1 MVINGNPEGRFMP
14 FKIKEETLDSLFA
27 CYETVGQKLNWSSVF
42 TLPVWLKSWWEIF
55 GKDYQLCLHSVWLD
69 EELIG
74 IAPLMRRG
82 SEACLIGSPDV
93 CDYLDFI
100 TIPGKEKEFLQGLL
114 PELKMLGIERLELSA
129 QRPDAVMFK
138 GYFIGTADFGC
149 VCRGQFAPEDQSFEL
164 KLYSTWEDY
173 LAGFAK
179 KERHEIRRKL
189 RRLKNEVKDYRY
201 RVIEES
207 GEVEDFTAYF
217 LDLFKQNPEK
227 DNFLTEKME
236 RFFHMLIG
244 NMARADLARFGLLE
258 IDGSVAA
265 AVLYFDYRDRIYLYN
280 SGYIADYGSLSVGLL
295 SKIFCIRDS
304 IERGRQVFD
313 FLKGQE
319 VYKSRLGGTAIPIYK
334 VQITI
339 N

>member
-1 MVINGNPEGRFMP
+1 MP
-14 FKIKEETLDSLFA
+14 FKVKEETLGSLFA
-27 CYETVGQKLNWSSVF
+27 CYETSGQKLNWSSVF

-129 QRPDAVMFK
+129 QRPDAAIFK
-138 GYFIGTADFGC
+138 GYFTGAADFGC
-149 VCRGQFAPEDQSFEL
+149 DFRGQFAPEDQSFEI

-173 LAGFAK
+173 LAGLAN

-189 RRLKNEVKDYRY
+189 RRLKNEVKGYRY
-201 RVIEES
+201 RVIGGS
-207 GEVEDFTAYF
+207 GEMEDFTAYF

-236 RFFHMLIG
+236 RFFHMLIV

-295 SKIFCIRDS
+295 SKILCIRDS
-304 IERGRQVFD
+304 IERGRPVFD

-334 VQITI
+334 VQIII